1 MSANGWRALY
11 WLFVAVGV
19 VGVVLAVWTT
29 ARLLKRQGSRRTL
42 ITSALAVFLIGV
54 IGIVA
59 VAAAAPGNFGRNMM
73 GMGGMGMMGGGGG
86 MMDGG
91 SPGRSG
97 SGPSPGA
104 PTITVTARDFSLKPS
119 VINVRVGETVNIV
132 LKDDGSMFHTFTI
145 SALGFDLRANAGDSI
160 SGALK
165 ADRAGTFQ
173 FICSV
178 PGHAQLGM
186 RGQLIAS

>member
-1 MSANGWRALY
+1 MSADGWRALY

-19 VGVVLAVWTT
+19 IGIILAVWTT
-29 ARLLKRQGSRRTL
+29 SRLLKRKGSPRTL
-42 ITSALAVFLIGV
+42 FAAALAVFLIGV

-59 VAAAAPGNFGRNMM
+59 VAASAPGSFGRNMM
-73 GMGGMGMMGGGGG
+73 GMGGMGMGGGG
-86 MMDGG
+86 MMGGG

-97 SGPSPGA
+97 PAPSPGA
-104 PTITVTARDFSLKPS
+104 RTITVTARDFSLTPS
-119 VINVRVGETVNIV
+119 VLHVHVGETVNV
-132 LKDDGSMFHTFTI
+132 VFKDDGSMFHTFTI

-160 SGALK
+160 GGALK